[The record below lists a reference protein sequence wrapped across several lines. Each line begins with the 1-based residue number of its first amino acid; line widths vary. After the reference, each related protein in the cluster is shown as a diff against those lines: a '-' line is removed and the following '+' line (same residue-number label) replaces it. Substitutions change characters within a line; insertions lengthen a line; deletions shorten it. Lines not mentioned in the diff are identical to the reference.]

1 MTGAITYDGRVTAPT
16 QLQRD
21 GASTPTPP
29 VGSWADDL
37 WAKWTA
43 TPQARRRTEWL
54 LVGIITLVAVLV
66 RFVRLDQPHGIVFD
80 EIYYVPDGWT
90 ITNNGYESE
99 WPENK
104 DELWA
109 SGNYDSYLDQ
119 AEYVVHP
126 PLGKYLIGIFMHL
139 FGPEH
144 VWAWRFGVALFGAAS
159 IPLLYLVGKK
169 LFGSIAMGAIPA
181 AMLAID
187 GHAIA
192 MSRTAILDIFVMFF
206 VLLGFLFLLYDR
218 EDQQRQL
225 TSWVAAWRRREHAR
239 DASVPLEGTP
249 SKWTSTMNP
258 PAQRPTGPD
267 WGPVLWRRPWFL
279 AMVVALA
286 LATTVK
292 WSGLYYLAFYC
303 LLTIAL
309 DAYNRKQA
317 GITLWLSAAVLKQGP
332 VSFLLAIPLTVVIY
346 LVSYAGWFITGKGY
360 NGIVDTGAW
369 NGGNFFDW
377 LTLSMSH
384 FIDYQRQV
392 YEFHSRLA
400 AGHSYNSAP
409 YEWPFLLRPTAFQY
423 TYIDPATDPSCH
435 ATQCVQ
441 AVTSLSNPLL
451 YWLGTIAV
459 VFLIMMLFVKPR
471 WPYVAILVSY
481 AAGYLPWLLTG
492 RTSVYHFY
500 VIVWLPF
507 MFLAAALALQTL
519 AGDAKDPRKQ
529 RTLAVNLI
537 TGFFVLALLVS
548 AFFFPV
554 WTGIQIP
561 DWYFNLTH
569 WLPGWR

>member
-1 MTGAITYDGRVTAPT
+1 MTGGIPYDGRVTAPT

-21 GASTPTPP
+21 GASTPTTP

-37 WAKWTA
+37 WGRWTA
-43 TPQARRRTEWL
+43 SPQARRRTEWI

-66 RFVRLDQPHGIVFD
+66 RFVRLDQPNGIVFD

-104 DELWA
+104 EDLWA
-109 SGNYDSYLDQ
+109 TGGYDEYLDK

-139 FGPEH
+139 FGAEH

-159 IPLLYLVGKK
+159 VPLLYLVGKK
-169 LFGSIAMGAIPA
+169 LFRSIAMGAIPA

-192 MSRTAILDIFVMFF
+192 MSRTGILDIFVMFF

-218 EDQQRQL
+218 DDQGRQL
-225 TSWVAAWRRREHAR
+225 TSWVAAWRQREHAN
-239 DASVPLEGTP
+239 DPSVPLESTP
-249 SKWTSTMNP
+249 VKWTSTIDP
-258 PAQRPTGPD
+258 PATRPTGPD

-286 LATTVK
+286 LATSVK

-303 LLTIAL
+303 VLTVAL

-317 GITLWLSAAVLKQGP
+317 GITLWLSSATLKQGP
-332 VSFLLAIPLTVVIY
+332 VSFLLAVPLTIVIY
-346 LVSYAGWFITGKGY
+346 LASYAGWFITGRGF
-360 NGIVDTGAW
+360 NGIIDTGAW
-369 NGGNFFDW
+369 QGGNFFEW
-377 LTLSMSH
+377 AKLSLSH
-384 FIDYQRQV
+384 FVDYQAQV

-423 TYIDPATDPSCH
+423 TYIDPAVDPSCH
-435 ATQCVQ
+435 ADQCVQ

-459 VFLIMMLFVKPR
+459 VFLIMMMFVKPR

-529 RTLAVNLI
+529 RTRAVNLI
-537 TGFFVLALLVS
+537 AGFFALAVLVS
-548 AFFFPV
+548 AFFYPV
-554 WTGIQIP
+554 WTGLQIP

-569 WLPGWR
+569 WLPGWY

>member
-1 MTGAITYDGRVTAPT
+1 V
-16 QLQRD
+16 
-21 GASTPTPP
+21 
-29 VGSWADDL
+29 
-37 WAKWTA
+37 
-43 TPQARRRTEWL
+43 
-54 LVGIITLVAVLV
+54 TLVAVLV
-66 RFVRLDQPHGIVFD
+66 RFVRLGQPDRIVFD

-109 SGNYDSYLDQ
+109 SGQQGAYLDQ

-139 FGPEH
+139 FGAEH
-144 VWAWRFGVALFGAAS
+144 VWAWRFGVALFGAAAV
-159 IPLLYLVGKK
+159 PLLYFVGKK
-169 LFGSIAMGAIPA
+169 LFGSIALGAIA
-181 AMLAID
+181 AGMLAID

-192 MSRTAILDIFVMFF
+192 MSRTGILDIFVMFF

-218 EDQQRQL
+218 DDQNRKL
-225 TSWVAAWRRREHAR
+225 SAWVADWRRREHAI
-239 DASVPLEGTP
+239 DPSVPLTSTP
-249 SKWTSTMNP
+249 SRWRTTIHP
-258 PAQRPTGPD
+258 PKSRPTGPD
-267 WGPVLWRRPWFL
+267 WGPVLCRRPWFV
-279 AMVVALA
+279 AMAFSLA
-286 LATTVK
+286 LATSVK
-292 WSGLYYLAFYC
+292 WSGLYYLALFC
-303 LLTIAL
+303 VLSIGL
-309 DAYNRKQA
+309 DAYARKRE

-332 VSFLLAIPLTVVIY
+332 ASFLLAIPLTLVTYV
-346 LVSYAGWFITGKGY
+346 VSYGGWFLTGRGY
-360 NGIVDTGAW
+360 NGIVESGVWQDGRFFDESTATWRDGSL
-369 NGGNFFDW
+369 FDW
-377 LTLSMSH
+377 LRLSFSH
-384 FIDYQRQV
+384 FVDYQQQV

-423 TYIDPATDPSCH
+423 TYIDPADDPSCH
-435 ATQCVQ
+435 ANQCVE

-451 YWLGTIAV
+451 YWLGTIAI

-507 MFLAAALALQTL
+507 MFLAAALALQTV
-519 AGDAKDPRKQ
+519 AGDADDPRKQ
-529 RTLAVNLI
+529 RTLAVNLV
-537 TGFFVLALLVS
+537 TGFFVLAILVS
-548 AFFFPV
+548 IFFYPV
-554 WTGIQIP
+554 WTGLQIP

-569 WLPGWR
+569 WLPGWY